1 MNKKTYISQV
11 IEGNAAKD
19 RYDAEVKKVLS
30 DKTILAW
37 IMKYSM
43 EEFQGYS
50 IAAIRECIEGT
61 PEVGTTR
68 VRPGH
73 APEAITG
80 MNTEDKVPG
89 EGEITYDIRFSA
101 VTPSKDRVKLIINI
115 EAQKKFH
122 PGYDL
127 VTRAIF
133 YCARMLSA
141 QLDTEF
147 IHGNYSDIKKV
158 YSIWICMDAPK
169 YAEYTIMEYKLGK
182 RELYGHLKNTGR
194 YDLMS
199 AVMICLGSEDNMN
212 RGNELH
218 GMLATLLSEKLTADE
233 KIEKLSRE
241 YDIETS
247 VEVKEGMRIMCNLSD
262 RIEEKGIEQGWEEGL
277 VALVATL
284 KPLLPD
290 LQAVLEAI
298 RKNDAYAHVTEEQV
312 RKYF

>member
-1 MNKKTYISQV
+1 MDQKTYISQV
-11 IEGNAAKD
+11 IEGN
-19 RYDAEVKKVLS
+19 V
-30 DKTILAW
+30 
-37 IMKYSM
+37 
-43 EEFQGYS
+43 
-50 IAAIRECIEGT
+50 
-61 PEVGTTR
+61 
-68 VRPGH
+68 
-73 APEAITG
+73 
-80 MNTEDKVPG
+80 DKVPG

-101 VTPSKDRVKLIINI
+101 VTPSKERVKLIINI

-147 IHGNYSDIKKV
+147 VHSNYSDIKKV

-169 YAEYTIMEYKLGK
+169 YAEYTIMEYKLDK
-182 RELYGHLKNTGR
+182 RELYGHLNNTGR

-212 RGNELH
+212 KGNPLH
-218 GMLATLLSEKLTADE
+218 GMLSTLLSERLTPDE
-233 KIEKLSRE
+233 KIERLSKE

-247 VEVKEGMRIMCNLSD
+247 VKVKEGMRIMCNLSD
-262 RIEEKGIEQGWEEGL
+262 RIEEKGIGRGIEQGWEKGL
-277 VALVATL
+277 AALVATL

-298 RKNDAYAHVTEEQV
+298 KNNDAYAHVTEEQV